1 MKILLVEDDENLSKF
16 LNQSLKSEGYDI
28 DIALDGNKG
37 LELATINTYKVILL
51 DIMLPGMNGLE
62 ILRELRSQK
71 DSTPILMLTARNDV
85 SDKVEGLN
93 FGADDYLGKPFS
105 FEELTAR
112 LNALIR
118 RSSISNEYVIRYEN
132 IELDTIQ
139 HIARKGNE
147 EITLTI
153 KEYELLELLM
163 RNANKI
169 ISRKDITKFVWKQDD
184 ISDSNVIDVYIKRL
198 RQKLG
203 SRENGSQFIKS
214 IRGIGYIFGDI
225 KENG

>member
-1 MKILLVEDDENLSKF
+1 MKLLLVEDDENLSKF
-16 LNQSLKSEGYDI
+16 LNHSLSAENFSL

-37 LELATINTYKVILL
+37 LELATTNSYKVIIL

-62 ILRELRSQK
+62 ILRELRGQGNL
-71 DSTPILMLTARNDV
+71 TPILMLTARNDV

-118 RSSISNEYVIRYEN
+118 RSELAGNFILKYEN
-132 IELDTIQ
+132 LELDTIR
-139 HIARKGNE
+139 HVAMKNGE
-147 EITLTI
+147 EIVLTI
-153 KEYELLELLM
+153 KEYELLEILM
-163 RNANKI
+163 RNSDNV
-169 ISRKDITKFVWKQDD
+169 ISRSDITKFVWKQNY

-198 RQKLG
+198 RQKVG
-203 SRENGSQFIKS
+203 KRENGKQFIKS
-214 IRGIGYIFGDI
+214 VRGVGYTLGEHE
-225 KENG
+225 KNG